1 MGRKGVFGVRWL
13 EGRIHLVIPQVNAEW
28 GCSQALGCA
37 GGTMKSQSSAA
48 LLNNSWMPRK
58 KGAGAPLHSRQAL
71 PCLPCPT
78 RDALAAFQT
87 QVCLTE
93 AFPSFGCS

>member
-1 MGRKGVFGVRWL
+1 MGRKGVFGMRWF
-13 EGRIHLVIPQVNAEW
+13 EGRFHLVIPQVNTEW

-37 GGTMKSQSSAA
+37 GGTWKSRSSAA
-48 LLNNSWMPRK
+48 LLKKSWMPGK
-58 KGAGAPLHSRQAL
+58 KRAGAPLHGWQAL
-71 PCLPCPT
+71 PCLPCST

-93 AFPSFGCS
+93 VFPRFVCS